1 MVWPL
6 NNGGL
11 IGALAVAALLFAVA
25 FYPSDYQ
32 VESRGG
38 MEFARVTLIA
48 VLVSGLLIAL
58 VGLIQWATWNGKILW
73 TMVPLD
79 WGAPDPSAQRASGP
93 FVDPDHFAG
102 YLAMVF
108 PLMLSGA
115 VFGGVAAR
123 SDRAPAQRI
132 AGGFAA
138 CLVLN
143 ELACRVSRAR

>member
-48 VLVSGLLIAL
+48 ALVSGLMIAL

-79 WGAPDPSAQRASGP
+79 WGAPDAGAQRASGP

-115 VFGGVAAR
+115 VFGGFPAR
-123 SDRAPAQRI
+123 SNASAAKRI
-132 AGGFAA
+132 AGRFAPFLSVCTVA
-138 CLVLN
+138 
-143 ELACRVSRAR
+143 